1 MAPIVLEALP
11 QPFVAW
17 ATSPDRSVAATLGT
31 SGDLL
36 LWRVAGDGIAT
47 VERLIPTPAWPD
59 GSPGRLDA
67 IALSKGGRYASL
79 RRPEG
84 GFDLWATDHARRLRT
99 VSGKKDADVWRSAW
113 TPSGDAVLLE
123 ADSGR
128 TRLVRLDGRALDLPI
143 APPWTFTPD
152 GTGVVGGLGKG
163 LALVDLASGRVRRRF
178 VAPAEA
184 LPPYAFSSD
193 GRLLASAGEDPGW
206 KGPGLTPEGTPP
218 MESASVHELRIDV
231 WRVADGRLLRSVP
244 GYSSYES
251 DQARLFFVD
260 RRRLAVPD
268 LGKILD
274 APTGRVVRRFA
285 PWVSE
290 GATLDLPPARDLRP
304 RIVLFPPDPDL
315 GRNVA
320 ASPDGKFLV
329 TGESGRETRLLV
341 WDAPNRRLLRRVAVP
356 NVRNLR
362 SVEFAPDGTLV
373 VEGEPP
379 PPKIDAFPLT
389 EERIRVTFRVSST
402 GEASATS
409 PTKVAPFRGMPQ
421 GGMNVAFPAPGGVF
435 AIALLRS
442 WRENRSVFEIARFEA
457 KNGARGWTNADLE
470 NPRGPVTIS
479 PDGESF
485 AFAWVAGPL
494 RPGMRNTLGIFDA
507 ATGRPRTTI
516 MEDAGVDVWR
526 SVFSRDGTRL
536 IVTTSAGIQIRDATT
551 LALLHRVDEA
561 QDSGDVQ
568 IAPRPDGGFAAV
580 RRGRDLR
587 LFDREA
593 RLLTTLVSFPT
604 SGWAAW
610 TPGGGAWGSPAGL
623 SRLRRVVGDRLLPLV
638 EIAST
643 NARPARTP
651 PAPARSATAWAEAR
665 RGRASAG
672 EEGKATGGTA
682 PSARP

>member
-17 ATSPDRSVAATLGT
+17 AISPDRSVAATLGT

-36 LWRVAGDGIAT
+36 LWRVAGDGAAT
-47 VERLIPTPAWPD
+47 VERRIPTPAWPD

-84 GFDLWATDHARRLRT
+84 GFDLWATDPARRLRT

-152 GTGVVGGLGKG
+152 GTGVVGLGKG
-163 LALVDLASGRVRRRF
+163 LALIDLASGRVRRRF

-193 GRLLASAGEDPGW
+193 GRLLASAGEDPDWRPPAG
-206 KGPGLTPEGTPP
+206 GPYT
-218 MESASVHELRIDV
+218 ESAYAHDLRIAV
-231 WRVADGRLLRSVP
+231 WQVADGKRLRSLP
-244 GYSSYES
+244 GFGSSDY
-251 DQARLFFVD
+251 DQAHLFFLD
-260 RRRLAVPD
+260 ARRLAAPE
-268 LGKILD
+268 LGRVFD
-274 APTGRVVRRFA
+274 ARTGRVVRRFA

-290 GATLDLPPARDLRP
+290 GATLDLTPAPGPRLRA
-304 RIVLFPPDPDL
+304 VLFPPRPDL

-320 ASPDGKFLV
+320 ASPDGKLLV
-329 TGESGRETRLLV
+329 TSESGRETRLLV

-389 EERIRVTFRVSST
+389 EERIRVAFRVSST

-409 PTKVAPFRGMPQ
+409 LTKVAPFRGMPQ
-421 GGMNVAFPAPGGVF
+421 GGMNVAFPAPGGAF

-457 KNGARGWTNADLE
+457 KNGARRWTNADLE

-507 ATGRPRTTI
+507 VTGRPRTTI
-516 MEDAGVDVWR
+516 MEDADVDVWR
-526 SVFSRDGTRL
+526 SVFSRDGARL
-536 IVTTSAGIQIRDATT
+536 VVATSAGIEVRDAAT
-551 LALLHRVDEA
+551 LDLLARVDEA
-561 QDSGDVQ
+561 QDSGDVRL
-568 IAPRPDGGFAAV
+568 AALPTGGFAAV
-580 RRGRDLR
+580 RHGRDLR

-593 RLLTTLVSFPT
+593 HLLTTLVSFPT

-610 TPGGGAWGSPAGL
+610 APGGGAWGSPAGL

-638 EIAST
+638 DIAAT
-643 NARPARTP
+643 TARPARTRP
-651 PAPARSATAWAEAR
+651 PRDGHPTAGAEAR
-665 RGRASAG
+665 
-672 EEGKATGGTA
+672 TGPG
-682 PSARP
+682 